1 MAVIMSV
8 SVLPTDQL
16 YREQLLD
23 HYRQPRNYGK
33 LLKYNAEATGQNP
46 LCGDVVQVQLQL
58 QDGSITKIGFISQGC
73 VISTAAGSL
82 LSEQMTGCSI
92 ADVLELRLTDVEKL
106 LGVRLPLPRIK
117 CGLLFLEAVQA
128 ALQ

>member
-8 SVLPTDQL
+8 PVLPTDQL

-23 HYRQPRNYGK
+23 HYHQPRNYGK
-33 LLKYNAEATGQNP
+33 LLKYNVEATSQNP

-58 QDGSITKIGFISQGC
+58 QDGSISRMGFIGQGC

-82 LSEQMTGCSI
+82 LSEQMTGRPI
-92 ADVLELRLTDVEKL
+92 ADVLKLCLTDVEKL

-117 CGLLFLEAVQA
+117 CGLLVLEAVQA

>member
-1 MAVIMSV
+1 MSV
-8 SVLPTDQL
+8 SVLPTDRL

-58 QDGSITKIGFISQGC
+58 QAGSITKMGFTGQGC

-82 LSEQMTGCSI
+82 LSEQMNGCPI

-117 CGLLFLEAVQA
+117 CGLLVLEAVQT
-128 ALQ
+128 ALR